1 MSASKTIRRKPILLA
16 LLVGLCGN
24 ATLATLSVSQLVFS
38 VFPII
43 ALALAA
49 HMLYQEY
56 LSAPMEGDTPVCTLL
71 AFLVGVF
78 GYSAVLRT
86 QFPEMGTNFFSVMI
100 SLVLVIWLALKMGVA
115 ARPVVE
121 EDAKS

>member
-24 ATLATLSVSQLVFS
+24 ATLATLSVSQLAFS
-38 VFPII
+38 IFPII

-49 HMLYQEY
+49 RMLSQEY
-56 LSAPMEGDTPVCTLL
+56 LSAPMEGDTPLCTLL

-86 QFPEMGTNFFSVMI
+86 QFPDMGTNFFSVMI

-115 ARPVVE
+115 ARPVAE
-121 EDAKS
+121 EDVKS

>member
-1 MSASKTIRRKPILLA
+1 MSVSKPIRRKPILLA

-38 VFPII
+38 IFPII

-56 LSAPMEGDTPVCTLL
+56 LSAPMEGDTPLCTLL
-71 AFLVGVF
+71 AFLIGVF
-78 GYSAVLRT
+78 GYSAFLRT
-86 QFPEMGTNFFSVMI
+86 QFPEMGTNFLSVMI

-115 ARPVVE
+115 ARPVVK
-121 EDAKS
+121 EDVKS